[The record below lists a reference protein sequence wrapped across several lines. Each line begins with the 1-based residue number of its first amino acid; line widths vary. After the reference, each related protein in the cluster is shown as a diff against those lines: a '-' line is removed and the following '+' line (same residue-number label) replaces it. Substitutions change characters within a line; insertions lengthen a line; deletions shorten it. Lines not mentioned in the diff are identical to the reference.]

1 MHILLFILYCGLC
14 GFGIWKL
21 PFFKR
26 SGIRPRFLLSM
37 FALHVLVGCLHNE
50 IAWRFY
56 PEHGDIWFYFQFS
69 LLERHRLLHD
79 THLFLYYNSSW
90 DAISHNAITFIQIIL
105 DFFSFDDMW
114 INTLLFSFPVFL
126 GNTALYRVFRRQF
139 PGSPLS
145 AATAKPFFSLFLA
158 FSFIGSTRPVAPPSS
173 MPHAPSSR
181 SSSSGL
187 PWPSSSS

>member
-56 PEHGDIWFYFQFS
+56 PEHGDVWFYFHFS
-69 LLERHRLLHD
+69 FLERSRLLHD

-105 DFFSFDDMW
+105 DFFSFDDMY

-126 GNTALYRVFRRQF
+126 GNIALYRVFRRQF

-145 AATAKPFFSLFLA
+145 AATAFLLPSPLFWTACIHREAVL
-158 FSFIGSTRPVAPPSS
+158 F
-173 MPHAPSSR
+173 MLL
-181 SSSSGL
+181 GL
-187 PWPSSSS
+187 LFYWL